1 MQDTGGAHRCQAND
15 LRPGD
20 GQDAI
25 WPRLELAQ
33 PDRLYG
39 MVRALDQDEV
49 RSLPRGQNVLAKV
62 RAVNRVPDLPGHAL
76 GRLVGQGGVPVKV
89 GRRLLERGG
98 PKEEEA
104 LDVPPARMGFGR
116 VHIDAEVEEVG
127 DRDPRVP
134 MEAGGRRLEDVQTLE
149 DHNVRP
155 VDHRGFP
162 GDY

>member
-1 MQDTGGAHRCQAND
+1 MRSTGGAHRCQANE

-20 GQDAI
+20 VPNAT

-49 RSLPRGQNVLAKV
+49 RSLPRGQNVLPEV
-62 RAVNRVPDLPGHAL
+62 RAVDRLPDLPGHSL
-76 GRLVGQGGVPVKV
+76 RGLVGQRGVAVKV

-98 PKEEEA
+98 PEEEKP
-104 LDVPPARMGFGR
+104 LDVPPAGIDFGR

-127 DRDPRVP
+127 DRDPSVP
-134 MEAGGRRLEDVQTLE
+134 VEAGRRRLEDVQTLE

-155 VDHRGFP
+155 VEHGGFP